1 MKIAVVA
8 LAVSLLAFPAAAGQL
23 AGVTLPDSVD
33 VAGKTLVLNGMGL
46 REKFTFD
53 VYVGGL
59 YVEKKSGNGE
69 EIAASDTMKRMDMT
83 FVRSVG
89 KDKIVEGW
97 TEGFHKNTPAKDVEA
112 LQGKIGEFNGAM
124 ADMSKGDVISITY
137 VPGKGTTVKVKG
149 KETGPIAGADFA
161 KAVFSIWLGANP
173 PTTALRDGLLGKIS
187 G

>member
-8 LAVSLLAFPAAAGQL
+8 FALCLLALPAAAGQL
-23 AGVTLPDSVD
+23 AGVTLPDSVE
-33 VAGKTLVLNGMGL
+33 VAGTTLVLNGMGL

-59 YVEKKSGNGE
+59 YLEKKSGNGE
-69 EIAASDTMKRMDMT
+69 EIAASDALKRMDMT

-97 TEGFHKNTPAKDVEA
+97 TEGFKKNTPAKNVEA
-112 LQGKIGEFNGAM
+112 LQGKIGQFNAAM

-137 VPGKGTTVKVKG
+137 VPGKGTMVKVKG
-149 KETGPIAGADFA
+149 KESGPIAGVDFSR
-161 KAVFSIWLGANP
+161 AVFSIWLGTNP
-173 PTTALRDGLLGKIS
+173 PTAALREGLLGKIS
-187 G
+187 D